1 MSTARIV
8 CTSVED
14 ALRLAEGLS
23 LSFELVEIVE
33 PGVACEP
40 ADFEINLEWC
50 SLDEAMASVS
60 LLLHTSDAFDS
71 QRPWFLANEQEIK
84 ASVGWAA
91 NPAHGANF
99 LQEDDTARTCKA
111 KSASWCGDDIA
122 AASQLRKLPATAS
135 ATNPPAAL
143 IKAPGR
149 GSRFIDWLHRFC
161 PLTQS
166 QLLP

>member
-23 LSFELVEIVE
+23 LSFDVVEIVE
-33 PGVACEP
+33 PGAVCEP
-40 ADFEINLEWC
+40 ADLEINLECC
-50 SLDEAMASVS
+50 SLDQALASVS
-60 LLLHTSDAFDS
+60 LLPHTSDAFDR
-71 QRPWFLANEQEIK
+71 QWPWPLPNGQEVK
-84 ASVGWAA
+84 ASARWASDL
-91 NPAHGANF
+91 AHGASS
-99 LQEDDTARTCKA
+99 LREDDTAGTCKA
-111 KSASWCGDDIA
+111 KSAPWCGDDIA

>member
-1 MSTARIV
+1 MSIARIV

-14 ALRLAEGLS
+14 ALRLAARLS

-40 ADFEINLEWC
+40 ADLEINLLWC
-50 SLDEAMASVS
+50 SLDEALASVS
-60 LLLHTSDAFDS
+60 LLLHTSDAFAR
-71 QRPWFLANEQEIK
+71 QRTWSLANRPEIK
-84 ASVGWAA
+84 ASAGWASDL
-91 NPAHGANF
+91 AHRAKF
-99 LQEDDTARTCKA
+99 LQENDTAGTCKA
-111 KSASWCGDDIA
+111 KSATWSGDDIA
-122 AASQLRKLPATAS
+122 TASQLRKLLATAS

>member
-23 LSFELVEIVE
+23 LSFDVVEIVE

-40 ADFEINLEWC
+40 ADLEINLECC
-50 SLDEAMASVS
+50 SLDEALASVS
-60 LLLHTSDAFDS
+60 LLPHRRDAFDR
-71 QRPWFLANEQEIK
+71 QWPWSLANGQEVK
-84 ASVGWAA
+84 AGAGWASDLA
-91 NPAHGANF
+91 YGANF
-99 LQEDDTARTCKA
+99 WQEDDTAGTCKA
-111 KSASWCGDDIA
+111 QSATWSGDDIVT
-122 AASQLRKLPATAS
+122 ASQFRKLPATAS